1 MDHGLEELDA
11 LLDPDPGDP
20 TTRLATAN
28 SEATIGLIAS
38 LREARGRAGLRQRD
52 VAERMG
58 LKRQSSVADV
68 ERLGSDPHLSTLR
81 RYATAIGAR
90 LELAV
95 IPEDKITVALDR
107 VMGRWSDEDE
117 PADVPARISMPELL
131 RLRPA

>member
-11 LLDPDPGDP
+11 LLGLDPDDP

-38 LREARGRAGLRQRD
+38 LRQARERAGLRQRD

-90 LELAV
+90 LEL
-95 IPEDKITVALDR
+95 TVVVGD
-107 VMGRWSDEDE
+107 
-117 PADVPARISMPELL
+117 DVAARISAANLWGQDEEPTSTVDVAQLRELTG
-131 RLRPA
+131 A